1 MPLSL
6 HPRHRIL
13 TTICLVCTALFAVL
27 HWQQWFLARAEQAAC
42 DWLLTNSEARLSP
55 RHPRLAF
62 LALDEPTRSLD
73 TLFAEDLEKSA
84 TLRLMKQGFPWNR
97 EVYAHILDR
106 LFAAGAQ
113 AVLFD
118 LVFPGPREG
127 DEAFRAALERHGARV
142 VLGTNLVERE
152 QQEGGGSG
160 SHVLTTPALQPPPER
175 ASWLGFVNVRPDPDG
190 LVRRISYRTTLLE
203 FFGTP
208 APAGTPEILSLAAR
222 GLAQAGLPH
231 RIPATHQPVMFRY
244 AKEVLPRS
252 LHEIFVEAQ
261 WQAPPYESG
270 ALFRD
275 KIVLIGATGQSSE
288 DRVQT
293 PSGVK
298 IGPEIHLSALN
309 AALNNDFLRETSRLA
324 NLGLILGAGLLA
336 WMLSAWV
343 RRPLLRLLLL
353 AVIVFF
359 YQQTAQYLANE
370 SGLVVILLSPLLA
383 LTTSGL
389 TWAAWEQV
397 LDRVERLRIRRTLER
412 YVGHDVAHEV
422 LDNPATY
429 LNSLGGVRKQVTV
442 LFSDVRGFTTLTED
456 TDPQALV
463 AQLNEYFEAMVG
475 IVFANHGT
483 LDKFMGDGVMA
494 HWGSI
499 VTEGPAIDT
508 TRAVLTVLQ
517 MRQALARLNA
527 GWRARGV
534 REMHVG
540 FGVNHGEAIVGN
552 LGCEA
557 KMEVSVIGDA
567 VNLGSRLEG
576 ATKEYHLD
584 FCLGE
589 QAAAL
594 IREDFILRSV
604 DLIVVKGKTKPVAV
618 FTVLAKRSPAASEPP
633 WLARHEE
640 AMEKYRAGDFPAAES
655 AWQEVLAAAPGDEL
669 ARLFLARCAALQR
682 ARPEPWSGV
691 FTMQSK

>member
-13 TTICLVCTALFAVL
+13 TTICLVFTALFAVL
-27 HWQQWFLARAEQAAC
+27 HWQQWFFARAEQAAC
-42 DWLLTNSEARLSP
+42 DWLLTNSAARPSP
-55 RHPRLAF
+55 PHPRLAF
-62 LALDEPTRSLD
+62 LAIDEPTRALD
-73 TLFAEDLEKSA
+73 TLFADDLEKSA

-106 LFAAGAQ
+106 LAAAGAR
-113 AVLFD
+113 AVIFD
-118 LVFPGPREG
+118 LVFPAPREG
-127 DEAFRAALERHGARV
+127 DEAFRAALDRHGGRV
-142 VLGTNLVERE
+142 VLGTNIVERE
-152 QQEGGGSG
+152 QQEGGGMS
-160 SHVLTTPALQPPPER
+160 SLVLTAPALLPPPDGP
-175 ASWLGFVNVRPDPDG
+175 SWLGFVVVRPDADG

-203 FFGTP
+203 FDGKP
-208 APAGTPEILSLAAR
+208 PQDGMPEILSLAAR
-222 GLAQAGLPH
+222 GLAQAGLAH

-244 AKEVLPRS
+244 AEEIPPRS
-252 LHEIFVEAQ
+252 LHEIFVETQ
-261 WQAPPYESG
+261 WAAPPYEGG
-270 ALFRD
+270 AFFRD

-309 AALNNDFLRETSRLA
+309 AALNNDFLRETSRLE
-324 NLGLILGAGLLA
+324 NLGLILGAGLVA
-336 WMLSAWV
+336 WMLSAWL

-353 AVIVFF
+353 AVVVFT
-359 YQQTAQYLANE
+359 YQQAAQYLANE
-370 SGLVVILLSPLLA
+370 VGLVVILLSPLLA

-412 YVGHDVAHEV
+412 YVGQDVAHEV
-422 LDNPATY
+422 LDNPTTY
-429 LNSLGGVRKQVTV
+429 LNSLTGVRKQVTV
-442 LFSDVRGFTTLTED
+442 LFSDVRGFTTITED
-456 TDPQALV
+456 TDPQELV
-463 AQLNEYFEAMVG
+463 TQLNEYFEAMVG
-475 IVFANHGT
+475 IVFANQGT

-499 VTEGPAIDT
+499 VSESPATDT
-508 TRAVLTVLQ
+508 HRAVMTVLQ
-517 MRQALARLNA
+517 MRTALARLNA
-527 GWRARGV
+527 GWRARGI
-534 REMHVG
+534 REMQVG
-540 FGVNHGEAIVGN
+540 FGVNHGDAVVGN

-594 IREDFILRSV
+594 IRDEFILRSV

-618 FTVLAKRSPAASEPP
+618 FTVLGRRSPAASEPP
-633 WLARHEE
+633 WLGRHEE
-640 AMEKYRAGDFPAAES
+640 AMQKYRAGDFSAAER
-655 AWQEVLAAAPGDEL
+655 AWQEVLAAAPGDDL
-669 ARLFLARCAALQR
+669 ARIFLARCDTLQR
-682 ARPEPWSGV
+682 DPPERWNGV